1 MYFAIPSDQPDPVLS
16 NHSARCI
23 LLCHFSNLALEQP
36 WANEEL
42 RLLLKELREQRQP
55 IPAVLT
61 AWAYRNVTYPEETAS
76 RGRHPEARRNVI
88 IAITADVL
96 RARGHR
102 QKDINAFVG
111 RKLNL
116 EMNTV
121 KSALQKGRVMRKRAQ
136 LRIFP

>member
-1 MYFAIPSDQPDPVLS
+1 MLDLTLQEEEFFERLLRGETGFLVDMYFAIPSDQPDPVLS

-61 AWAYRNVTYPEETAS
+61 AWAYRNVTYPEKTAKHFAWSNVKTPVRHGGPGS
-76 RGRHPEARRNVI
+76 RHARR
-88 IAITADVL
+88 
-96 RARGHR
+96 
-102 QKDINAFVG
+102 
-111 RKLNL
+111 
-116 EMNTV
+116 
-121 KSALQKGRVMRKRAQ
+121 
-136 LRIFP
+136 P